1 MACERIFI
9 SSSFVAL
16 PDGVLMMSVTLP
28 SLIKS
33 TILGLPSCNFGSI
46 WISMSFDFKA
56 SAVPDVAMILNPRSA
71 NFFATNMMLRLSWFF
86 TLIKTLP
93 FVGSFWPA
101 ARWLGGR
108 VWAGPVLRL
117 YAVARVVVMGWVLAG
132 HLTGALVQQP
142 LAPLVMAG
150 ALAAGLW
157 WAARA
162 MPRREETA

>member
-1 MACERIFI
+1 MSPMNRTIPL
-9 SSSFVAL
+9 AL
-16 PDGVLMMSVTLP
+16 ALVLALARLARGPRPSRLAGLPLALLALLCGLP
-28 SLIKS
+28 SL
-33 TILGLPSCNFGSI
+33 LVWGLVLVTHLPELRQNELI
-46 WISMSFDFKA
+46 
-56 SAVPDVAMILNPRSA
+56 
-71 NFFATNMMLRLSWFF
+71 FALWPTDLL
-86 TLIKTLP
+86 LL
-93 FVGSFWPA
+93 WPA

-108 VWAGPVLRL
+108 VWAGPTLRL